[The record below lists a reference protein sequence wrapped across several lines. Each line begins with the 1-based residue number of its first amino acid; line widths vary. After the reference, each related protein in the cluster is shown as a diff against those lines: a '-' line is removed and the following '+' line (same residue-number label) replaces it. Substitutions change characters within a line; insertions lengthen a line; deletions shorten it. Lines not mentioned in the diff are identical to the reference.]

1 LFRSYNHRRRRGL
14 VSGGGFFVGA
24 RHPGVMVMRLIV
36 AAGIVCS
43 VLALSGCQPGTGST
57 NQPAAEPT
65 AADASPAASKDST
78 KKIELVIGD
87 EKKFA
92 EMLAN
97 HKGKIVLVDFWAT
110 WCGPCV
116 EQFPH
121 TVATHEKYKD
131 QGLATI
137 AVSFDFLMDEP
148 KVREFLAKNEA
159 DFDNLLS
166 NYDDVSQAV
175 GEAFEFEALP
185 ELRLYDRTG
194 KLRHEWTS
202 KPEDLEKRIEEL
214 LAEKAE

>member
-1 LFRSYNHRRRRGL
+1 VILMRSL
-14 VSGGGFFVGA
+14 VIFTLAV
-24 RHPGVMVMRLIV
+24 
-36 AAGIVCS
+36 
-43 VLALSGCQPGTGST
+43 VLCGCGTDADSS
-57 NQPAAEPT
+57 NQPMSEPT
-65 AADASPAASKDST
+65 ATGSRPAGGSAGGT
-78 KKIELVIGD
+78 LVALEVGD
-87 EKKFA
+87 EQRFA
-92 EMLAN
+92 ELLEN
-97 HKGKIVLVDFWAT
+97 RRGKVVLVDFWAT

-121 TVATHEKYKD
+121 TVAVHNKYRD

-137 AVSFDFLMDEP
+137 AVSFDLLDSEP
-148 KVREFLAKNEA
+148 QVREFLAKHDA

-166 NYDDVSQAV
+166 SYDDVGQAV

-202 KPEDLEKRIEEL
+202 KPEDLEQRIEEL